1 MDLQAFSSQM
11 ETHGNPFLDS
21 FPDPICKI
29 NLKETSEFV
38 KSLPS
43 AAAINGGPE
52 IRRVLQRKK
61 GGGESSVTKRGVVE
75 APSTPGRPI
84 FSFSV
89 GSFSRKSFPSK
100 WDDAEKW
107 VVNGNGSNSCHE
119 SPAHIKLSS
128 KHCNGVA
135 PKEEAA
141 EFCRVNDEKSS
152 SFLQGS
158 SNGVP
163 ATSDVLLKDKFTSEV
178 ETITCPNFRHS
189 ESMKE
194 GFLFGKCMNNAAP
207 EVVPEVKHRDIGTEM
222 TPIGSSTTSRC
233 HTPFKSSSPAR
244 HNTPASRSGPL
255 AVSNESSSSST
266 IDIVQLQECHLA
278 KLHVGTGQYDSVTT
292 NWSSR
297 EEEEEDISK
306 SLRHFEMSNEC
317 RRSVSESRACPWEE
331 EEKTKHCL
339 RYQRELAKIQAW
351 VNLQNAKSEAQSKKL
366 EVKIQKMRS
375 NLEEKLMKRM
385 STVHRKAEEWRA
397 VAQLQHSEQIQKV
410 TEQTQK
416 MMNRKNINVSRANS
430 CGCFPCNNHHM

>member
-107 VVNGNGSNSCHE
+107 VVNGSNSCHE

-128 KHCNGVA
+128 KHCNGVT

-163 ATSDVLLKDKFTSEV
+163 ATSDVLLKAS
-178 ETITCPNFRHS
+178 
-189 ESMKE
+189 
-194 GFLFGKCMNNAAP
+194 

>member
-11 ETHGNPFLDS
+11 GGHGNPFLVDS

-29 NLKETSEFV
+29 NLKETAEFV
-38 KSLPS
+38 KSLPT
-43 AAAINGGPE
+43 AAINGGGPE
-52 IRRVLQRKK
+52 SRRVVQRKK
-61 GGGESSVTKRGVVE
+61 GGGESSVPKRGVVE

-107 VVNGNGSNSCHE
+107 VVNGSNSCHE

-128 KHCNGVA
+128 NHSNGVT
-135 PKEEAA
+135 PKEE
-141 EFCRVNDEKSS
+141 VDEKSS
-152 SFLQGS
+152 SFQGS

-178 ETITCPNFRHS
+178 ETITCPNLRHC

-194 GFLFGKCMNNAAP
+194 GFLFGKSMNNVA
-207 EVVPEVKHRDIGTEM
+207 PEVKHRDIGTEM

-266 IDIVQLQECHLA
+266 VIDIVQLQECHLA
-278 KLHVGTGQYDSVTT
+278 KLHVGTTGQYDSVTT

-317 RRSVSESRACPWEE
+317 RRSVSESRACPSWEE

-410 TEQTQK
+410 SEQTQK
-416 MMNRKNINVSRANS
+416 MMMMMNNRKNINNVSRANS